1 MNTSPPM
8 ATLPLFSPAAVGD
21 PAVATEPAAATLL
34 PILAAAGVIVST
46 DGETIRYAAPPGALT
61 EGLRGLIRRN
71 KPALIRALVAA
82 GATAEPPEKPHTE
95 IPILPL
101 FGGSGVEEPPA
112 VATEPPSWGARA
124 AAEVGAHRSASERI
138 GAPSWGARAA
148 AEALADPV
156 VSWAIGELGARVA
169 DAWYDPAALPPDLAA
184 EETARRAEIFE
195 LEERIERGRAL
206 LATETDPGRRARY
219 LARIEELTAQVYAAY
234 DALGALPIDWLF
246 PGPGGEL

>member
-1 MNTSPPM
+1 MNTSPPV
-8 ATLPLFSPAAVGD
+8 ATLPLFSPAVVGD
-21 PAVATEPAAATLL
+21 PAVATEPAAAALL

-46 DGETIRYAAPPGALT
+46 DGEKIRYAAPPGALT
-61 EGLRGLIRRN
+61 EGLRDLIRRN

-124 AAEVGAHRSASERI
+124 AAEVGAHRSASERET
-138 GAPSWGARAA
+138 PSWGTRAA

-156 VSWAIGELGARVA
+156 VSWAVGELGARVA

-184 EETARRAEIFE
+184 EETALRAEIFE
-195 LEERIERGRAL
+195 LEERIEKGRAL

-234 DALGALPIDWLF
+234 DALAALPIDWAR
-246 PGPGGEL
+246 PGGEL

>member
-1 MNTSPPM
+1 MNTSPPV
-8 ATLPLFSPAAVGD
+8 ATLPLFSPAAGGD
-21 PAVATEPAAATLL
+21 PAALPTEPAAAALL
-34 PILAAAGVIVST
+34 PILAGAGVIVST
-46 DGETIRYAAPPGALT
+46 DGEKIRYTAPPGALT
-61 EGLRGLIRRN
+61 EGLRDLIRRN
-71 KPALIRALVAA
+71 KPALIRALAAA
-82 GATAEPPEKPHTE
+82 GATAELPEKPRTE

-138 GAPSWGARAA
+138 GAPSWGTRAA

-156 VSWAIGELGARVA
+156 VSWAVGELGARVA
-169 DAWYDPAALPPDLAA
+169 NAWYDPAALPPDLAA
-184 EETARRAEIFE
+184 EETALRAEIFE
-195 LEERIERGRAL
+195 LEERIEKGRTL

-234 DALGALPIDWLF
+234 DALGALPIDWAR
-246 PGPGGEL
+246 PGGEL

>member
-21 PAVATEPAAATLL
+21 PAVATEPAAAALL

-46 DGETIRYAAPPGALT
+46 DGEKIRYAAPPGALT

-71 KPALIRALVAA
+71 KPALIRALAAA

-124 AAEVGAHRSASERI
+124 AAEVGAHRSASERP
-138 GAPSWGARAA
+138 A
-148 AEALADPV
+148 
-156 VSWAIGELGARVA
+156 GARVR
-169 DAWYDPAALPPDLAA
+169 PLKPS
-184 EETARRAEIFE
+184 
-195 LEERIERGRAL
+195 
-206 LATETDPGRRARY
+206 
-219 LARIEELTAQVYAAY
+219 
-234 DALGALPIDWLF
+234 PIPL
-246 PGPGGEL
+246 